1 MTDPEPAPPEIRP
14 GDPITAGF
22 LNAPLDA
29 ARRATLSADAA
40 SGVTVES
47 TPLGT
52 TIRGRVR
59 LEMWV
64 KVTANLGSAS
74 YTVRQQEEAAAG
86 AWADG
91 RRIVTAYETTGNT
104 AVPTDGTARV
114 RAWKDRAGGNW
125 RFSYRRCS

>member
-1 MTDPEPAPPEIRP
+1 MIDPEPAPPEVRP

-59 LEMWV
+59 LEMWAR
-64 KVTANLGSAS
+64 VTAAVSGST
-74 YTVRQQEEAAAG
+74 YTIRQIEEAAAG
-86 AWADG
+86 TWVDG
-91 RRIVTAYETTGNT
+91 RRLVTARETSGNGS
-104 AVPTDGTARV
+104 VPVDGTARV
-114 RAWKDRAGGNW
+114 RAWKDRAGGSW
-125 RFSYRRCS
+125 WFTYRRCS